1 MAVCLQKFI
10 IRTPHNHI
18 EAGLPKQCKVFQKKL
33 SYLIVKPTELVLHL
47 EVGGVKD
54 HKGHISSKK
63 FPYKIYPEAN
73 SILYIC
79 SDV

>member
-1 MAVCLQKFI
+1 MTDLILNMVLRDASASK
-10 IRTPHNHI
+10 N
-18 EAGLPKQCKVFQKKL
+18 L